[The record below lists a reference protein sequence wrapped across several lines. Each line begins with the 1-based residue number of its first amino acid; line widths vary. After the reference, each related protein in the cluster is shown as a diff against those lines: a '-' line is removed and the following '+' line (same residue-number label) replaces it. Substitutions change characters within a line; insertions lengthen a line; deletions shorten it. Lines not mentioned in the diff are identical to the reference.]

1 MGLAQQTA
9 LDTAALFGDM
19 GTSMGLTKN
28 EAADMSKALTQQA
41 ADLASFKN
49 MNIDEVTTALNG
61 VFTGETES
69 LKRLGVVMTETNL
82 ERYAQ
87 EKGINKSL
95 KAMTEAEKVQ
105 LRYNYV
111 MEKTKNATGD
121 YARTGGGFANQ
132 LRTMTENFKQLG
144 AIIGTLPMTS
154 LAKGMKVINEA
165 LADIQSILSDGFQ
178 QGDKSFLIFVHNR
191 GVYSVFHA
199 MKKISSIEV
208 VCIIRFSNS
217 ASNCLR

>member
-121 YARTGGGFANQ
+121 YERTGGGFANQ
-132 LRTMTENFKQLG
+132 LRTMT
-144 AIIGTLPMTS
+144 
-154 LAKGMKVINEA
+154 
-165 LADIQSILSDGFQ
+165 
-178 QGDKSFLIFVHNR
+178 
-191 GVYSVFHA
+191 
-199 MKKISSIEV
+199 
-208 VCIIRFSNS
+208 
-217 ASNCLR
+217 